1 MPTSLQ
7 MQVTDMAHVIQLSVA
22 PVFLLTGVGA
32 MLSVLTMRIG
42 RIIDR
47 ARVLESYPSNEDGS
61 PDAGIC
67 NELATLARRVKLA
80 NWAVSLCT
88 ICALSICMVI
98 VALFVGAFVGLDF
111 SIFIALLFIFAMIA
125 LILALLL
132 FLQEIYLATAKIK
145 IGQR

>member
-1 MPTSLQ
+1 MPANLQ

-47 ARVLESYPSNEDGS
+47 ARLLESYPLSEDEPS
-61 PDAGIC
+61 DAGIGH
-67 NELATLARRVKLA
+67 ELATLARRVKLA

-98 VALFVGAFVGLDF
+98 VALFVGAFVGFDF
-111 SIFIALLFIFAMIA
+111 SIFIALLFIFAMIT
-125 LILALLL
+125 LISALLL

-145 IGQR
+145 IGRR